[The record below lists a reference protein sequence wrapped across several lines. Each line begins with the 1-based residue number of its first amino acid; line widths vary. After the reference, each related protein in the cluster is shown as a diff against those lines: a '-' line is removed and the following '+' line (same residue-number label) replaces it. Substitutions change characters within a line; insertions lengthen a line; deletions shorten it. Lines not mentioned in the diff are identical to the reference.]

1 MTELVLK
8 EEVYEIVGAAMGG
21 LLSTWTWLL
30 RTYLSG
36 GTTN

>member
-21 LLSTWTWLL
+21 VIIDLDVAS
-30 RTYLSG
+30 
-36 GTTN
+36 